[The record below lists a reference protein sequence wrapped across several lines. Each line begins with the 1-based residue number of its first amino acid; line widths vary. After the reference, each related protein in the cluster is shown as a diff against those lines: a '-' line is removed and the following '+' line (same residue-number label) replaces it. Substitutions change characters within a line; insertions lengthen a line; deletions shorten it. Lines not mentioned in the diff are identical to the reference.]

1 MKAFDDDISGAV
13 LPAASPL
20 RDEWSCCVVE
30 ADHGTFRLG
39 RIRRFDRWWYF
50 KALVPQCRGSEQYRR
65 VLRKEFDIMIGLD
78 HPGII
83 RAADFRDIPDI
94 GPAIL
99 MEYSPG
105 VTFDAWLEAG
115 PSARRRRKVFAAILS
130 AVVYLHSRGIVHR
143 DLKPQNI
150 LVENDGTVKIIDFG
164 LSDARWSA
172 LEMPGGGTPGYS
184 APEQLS
190 GEEGDTRADVYSLG
204 IILNIIRLPKVTP
217 DGVAALIAARRCCGR
232 PERRYAD
239 AGALKKALKRWRI
252 ALWGLIT
259 VALAAAIALV
269 FYPQKNDVET
279 SPKTGRVIT
288 PEVTDSGN
296 PAADYPATVLPDGNA
311 TEAPDMDAADINP
324 AVNQPAANDAPV
336 PVTGTSETP
345 SPTTASAKKSGIDP
359 HYDVAQYPAPPHPK
373 MPAYARMHPT
383 NGLKSITYYGEDIPE
398 ATVAQEARSLRDSF
412 RQQTAMH
419 FMLPTWDEATFNYLK
434 KCYLCDITNIYTR
447 HRNKDKWGEREKQE
461 LLRQCHYNEV
471 KSLPFNSGNPPA
483 LPF

>member
-50 KALVPQCRGSEQYRR
+50 KALVPQYRGSEQYRR
-65 VLRKEFDIMIGLD
+65 ILRKEFDIMIGLD

-83 RAADFRDIPDI
+83 RAADFRDIPDL

-190 GEEGDTRADVYSLG
+190 GQEGDTRADVYSLG
-204 IILNIIRLPKVTP
+204 IILNRYGCQRLLPTASRP
-217 DGVAALIAARRCCGR
+217 LSPQGVAADG
-232 PERRYAD
+232 PKD
-239 AGALKKALKRWRI
+239 AM
-252 ALWGLIT
+252 
-259 VALAAAIALV
+259 
-269 FYPQKNDVET
+269 P
-279 SPKTGRVIT
+279 T
-288 PEVTDSGN
+288 PV
-296 PAADYPATVLPDGNA
+296 
-311 TEAPDMDAADINP
+311 
-324 AVNQPAANDAPV
+324 
-336 PVTGTSETP
+336 
-345 SPTTASAKKSGIDP
+345 
-359 HYDVAQYPAPPHPK
+359 
-373 MPAYARMHPT
+373 R
-383 NGLKSITYYGEDIPE
+383 
-398 ATVAQEARSLRDSF
+398 
-412 RQQTAMH
+412 
-419 FMLPTWDEATFNYLK
+419 
-434 KCYLCDITNIYTR
+434 
-447 HRNKDKWGEREKQE
+447 
-461 LLRQCHYNEV
+461 
-471 KSLPFNSGNPPA
+471 
-483 LPF
+483 